1 MILPCLSVS
10 KSQRPKE
17 GMTESS
23 KETMLLDEE
32 QFSSCGRGATEVTTI
47 RNEVEAT

>member
-10 KSQRPKE
+10 KSQRPEE

-32 QFSSCGRGATEVTTI
+32 QFFFLWEGSNRGYWDSK
-47 RNEVEAT
+47 